1 MRREQF
7 PDRKLLVEGES
18 DLFAI
23 AELRN
28 IASLNDNFDIVVLN
42 TITNLEQ
49 EINVRLKSSELTTLG
64 IVIDA
69 DLDAMKIWNKIQ
81 KIFSTNTISLPT
93 EIPAEGLIFI
103 STSIKIGVWIM
114 PNNQLN
120 GTLEDFLHYLIPDDD
135 LLMDQ
140 VEIHIQNIET
150 KKLQKYN
157 PNNRAKAKIH
167 SWLALQESPGTPIG
181 RAINYKYL
189 KTENP
194 ECKGFINWLNKLY
207 N

>member
-1 MRREQF
+1 MRKEH
-7 PDRKLLVEGES
+7 PDKKLIVEGTS

-28 IASLNDNFDIVVLN
+28 SVGLDDNFDIVVLN
-42 TITNLEQ
+42 SITNLEK

-69 DLDAMKIWNKIQ
+69 DLNATKIWNEIQ
-81 KIFSTNTISLPT
+81 RIFDSNSISLPSD
-93 EIPAEGLIFI
+93 IPAEGLII
-103 STSIKIGVWIM
+103 NSIYIKIGVWIM

-120 GTLEDFLHYLIPDDD
+120 GTLEDFLHYLIPNDD
-135 LLMDQ
+135 LVMDE
-140 VEIHIQNIET
+140 VEVHIQNVES
-150 KKLQKYN
+150 KSLQKYN
-157 PNNRAKAKIH
+157 ANNRSKAKIH

-181 RAINYKYL
+181 KAINYKYFN
-189 KTENP
+189 TNNP
-194 ECKGFINWLNKLY
+194 ECKTFTDWLDKLY